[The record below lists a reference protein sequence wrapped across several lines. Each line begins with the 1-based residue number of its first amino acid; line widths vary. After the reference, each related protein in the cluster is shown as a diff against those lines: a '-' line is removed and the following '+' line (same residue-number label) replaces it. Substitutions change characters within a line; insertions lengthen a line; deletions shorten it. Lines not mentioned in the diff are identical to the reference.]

1 MFGLGTFPVMRRSPY
16 RFPAVVLLSLLGSLC
31 LGAACGSDNP
41 KLLVT
46 GIDPEKGTDG
56 SYVRIHGNRFM
67 ADGPRT
73 VRVLF
78 GDQQAQVDRFESDS
92 ELIVTAPTGNKV
104 GDVVNVT
111 IMFEPGGKL
120 TLPKAFRYVEKT
132 EGPSVND
139 LNTGTNRPKK

>member
-1 MFGLGTFPVMRRSPY
+1 MFGLGTFPVMRRSPH
-16 RFPAVVLLSLLGSLC
+16 RFSAVVLLGLLGSLG
-31 LGAACGSDNP
+31 LGAACGNDNP

-46 GIDPEKGTDG
+46 GIEPEKGADG
-56 SYVRIHGNRFM
+56 SYVRIHGNRFT
-67 ADGPRT
+67 ADGPRS

-92 ELIVTAPTGNKV
+92 ELIVTAPAGNKV

-111 IMFEPGGKL
+111 IVFEPGGKL
-120 TLPKAFRYVEKT
+120 TLSKAFRYVEKS

-139 LNTGTNRPKK
+139 LNTNPTRPKK

>member
-1 MFGLGTFPVMRRSPY
+1 MRRSPY
-16 RFPAVVLLSLLGSLC
+16 RFPVVVWLGLLGSLW
-31 LGAACGSDNP
+31 LGAACGNDNP

-46 GIDPEKGTDG
+46 GIEPAKGSDG

-67 ADGPRT
+67 ADGPRS

-92 ELIVTAPTGNKV
+92 ELIVTAPGGNKV

-111 IMFEPGGKL
+111 IVFEPGGKL

-139 LNTGTNRPKK
+139 LNTNAGRPRK